1 MYLVANIDTE
11 VCGKTKCTLCTQ
23 FCPEANTIQFDKA
36 SNSAFVS
43 VDRCKGC
50 MQCVWVCDNMAKHH
64 AIKMVMIDE
73 LPKDQ
78 LVISSQMDYPTSD
91 ILKEAEINLPH
102 QQPQGAGI
110 K

>member
-11 VCGKTKCTLCTQ
+11 ICGKTKCTLCTQ
-23 FCPEANTIQFDKA
+23 YCPEANTIQYDKER
-36 SNSAFVS
+36 NTAFVS

-50 MQCVWVCDNMAKHH
+50 MQCVWVCDSMAKHH

-73 LPKDQ
+73 LPQ
-78 LVISSQMDYPTSD
+78 EFVINATDMQYESANL
-91 ILKEAEINLPH
+91 LKSAEINLPH
-102 QQPQGAGI
+102 AVPAGTG

>member
-1 MYLVANIDTE
+1 MYLVANIDQE
-11 VCGKTKCTLCTQ
+11 ICGKTKCVLCTQ

-36 SNSAFVS
+36 KNSAFVS

-50 MQCVWVCDNMAKHH
+50 MQCVWVCDTMARHH

-78 LVISSQMDYPTSD
+78 LVTSVD
-91 ILKEAEINLPH
+91 MKYEDAGNLKDSPINLPYAI
-102 QQPQGAGI
+102 PSGS